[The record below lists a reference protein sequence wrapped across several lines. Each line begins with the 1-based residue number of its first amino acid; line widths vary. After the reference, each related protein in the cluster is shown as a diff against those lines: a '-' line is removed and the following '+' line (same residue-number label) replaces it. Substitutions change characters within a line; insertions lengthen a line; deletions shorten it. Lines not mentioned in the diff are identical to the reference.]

1 MHAVTEGIIRY
12 WSASENKDDIAG
24 HLHNLYIITTVL
36 ATLFFAIPSW
46 MTTHIIHSNTNN
58 LFRIIFVFTDSIVG
72 LIRLIVFTRN
82 KNKKDTINIID
93 VTTKYFHALLQYVI

>member
-1 MHAVTEGIIRY
+1 MHALTARIIRY

-24 HLHNLYIITTVL
+24 HLHNLYII

-93 VTTKYFHALLQYVI
+93 VTTKFFHALLQYVI